1 VKGFTCSNL
10 GVVRVLYAGFSSLA
24 TKPSEEDFSVWA
36 SKPSPR
42 TQCNS
47 DVIRVQREAS
57 MRGTRDVIVGPVS
70 EGSKATVDVC
80 SLDEDT
86 HIFPRLP

>member
-1 VKGFTCSNL
+1 
-10 GVVRVLYAGFSSLA
+10 
-24 TKPSEEDFSVWA
+24 
-36 SKPSPR
+36 
-42 TQCNS
+42 
-47 DVIRVQREAS
+47 VQREAS